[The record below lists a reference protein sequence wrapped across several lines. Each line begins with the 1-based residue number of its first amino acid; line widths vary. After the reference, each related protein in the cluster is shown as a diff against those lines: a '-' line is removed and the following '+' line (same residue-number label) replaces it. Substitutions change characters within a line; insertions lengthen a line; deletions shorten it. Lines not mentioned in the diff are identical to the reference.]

1 MSDKTKP
8 PSKPASKPASKPSK
22 PDNVVRLVPPA
33 KPEPA
38 PSLGPEHL
46 KLLVDHL
53 NVVLT
58 MAVSMKQRELDLT
71 SQREAH
77 EHEFRLA
84 ALRAAQGQK
93 A

>member
-8 PSKPASKPASKPSK
+8 PSKPASKPSKPSK

-38 PSLGPEHL
+38 PSLGTEHL
-46 KLLVDHL
+46 KLLVEHL

-58 MAVSMKQRELDLT
+58 MAVSMKQREIDLT

>member
-1 MSDKTKP
+1 MSEKT
-8 PSKPASKPASKPSK
+8 KPASKPSK
-22 PDNVVRLVPPA
+22 PASKTSKPNNVVRLVPPA

-38 PSLGPEHL
+38 PSLGTEHI

-58 MAVSMKQRELDLT
+58 MAVSMKQREIDLT

>member
-1 MSDKTKP
+1 MSEKT
-8 PSKPASKPASKPSK
+8 KPASKPSK

-38 PSLGPEHL
+38 PSLGTEHL
-46 KLLVDHL
+46 KLLVEHL
-53 NVVLT
+53 NVVLA
-58 MAVSMKQRELDLT
+58 MAVSMKQREIDLT

>member
-8 PSKPASKPASKPSK
+8 PSKPASKPSKPSK

-38 PSLGPEHL
+38 PSLGTEHL

>member
-8 PSKPASKPASKPSK
+8 PSKPASKPSKPSK

-38 PSLGPEHL
+38 PSLGTEHL

-53 NVVLT
+53 SVVLT